1 MNLKPATQIVNFDAC
16 PGDPHGPVATPIYQ
30 TATFEQESATE
41 FGAYDYSRS
50 GNPTRTV
57 LEQQLA
63 RIENAQRAFCFA
75 SGLAAI
81 TAVTR
86 LLRPGDEI
94 VAGDDLY
101 GGTCR
106 LFSKILPHSGVT
118 VRYVPESSLAG
129 FEEAIGPN
137 TRIIYIETPTNP
149 LLRIIDIVALAKI
162 AHARGILLC
171 VDNSLLS
178 PYLQNPLDLGADIVV
193 HSATKFLCGHS
204 DVTAGVVA
212 VNDPELADR
221 IYFVQNGE
229 GAVLGPF
236 DSFLLLRGL
245 KTLAI
250 RLDRQQQNAQQIA
263 EFLERHPLVRR
274 VYYPGLESHPDRDI
288 HNAQARGFGSVFSFE
303 TGSLELSRQ
312 IVEAARIFNI
322 TVSFGSINSSL
333 SLPSRMSHASVPDEL
348 RKRQSVPMDLVRVSV
363 GIEDAEDLIADMEQ
377 AFATAAQNLEVTANS
392 AD

>member
-1 MNLKPATQIVNFDAC
+1 MTLKPPTRIVNFDAC
-16 PGDPHGPVATPIYQ
+16 PGDPHRPVATPIYQ

-63 RIENAQRAFCFA
+63 RMENAQRAFCFA

-81 TAVTR
+81 AAVTR
-86 LLRPGDEI
+86 LLQPGDEI

-106 LFSKILPHSGVT
+106 LFSKILPHSGIS
-118 VRYVPESSLAG
+118 VRYVPDSTLEG
-129 FEEAIGPN
+129 FQYAIGPN
-137 TRIIYIETPTNP
+137 TRIIYVETPTNP
-149 LLRIIDIVALAKI
+149 LLRIIDIAALAKI
-162 AHARGILLC
+162 AHAHGILLC

-212 VNDPELADR
+212 VNSPDLADR
-221 IYFVQNGE
+221 IYFIQNGE

-250 RLDRQQQNAQQIA
+250 RLDRQQQNAQRIA
-263 EFLERHPLVRR
+263 EFLEQHPLVRR
-274 VYYPGLESHPDRDI
+274 VCYPGLDSHPDRDI
-288 HNAQARGFGSVFSFE
+288 HNRQARGFGSVFSFE
-303 TGSLELSRQ
+303 TRSFELSRQ
-312 IVEAARIFNI
+312 VVEAARIFNI

-333 SLPSRMSHASVPDEL
+333 SLPSRMSHASVPEEL
-348 RKRQSVPMDLVRVSV
+348 RKKQSVPTDLVRVSV
-363 GIEDAEDLIADMEQ
+363 GIEDAEDLITDLEQ
-377 AFATAAQNLEVTANS
+377 AFVAASQTVELTADATR
-392 AD
+392 